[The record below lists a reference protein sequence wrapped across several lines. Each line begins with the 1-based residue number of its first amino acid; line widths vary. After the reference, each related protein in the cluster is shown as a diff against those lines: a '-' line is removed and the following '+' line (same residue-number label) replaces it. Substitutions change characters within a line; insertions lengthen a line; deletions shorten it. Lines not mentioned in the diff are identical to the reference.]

1 MAVVLLAGIVLRC
14 STVVQ
19 TAVDTE
25 LCAVGGGQMADGGG
39 GGSNSSARGDSVGT
53 ALTPVSS
60 TEGLNRGMGA
70 NVCGPAM
77 S

>member
-25 LCAVGGGQMADGGG
+25 LCAVGGGQMAGGGG
-39 GGSNSSARGDSVGT
+39 GGSNGT
-53 ALTPVSS
+53 RRFDRHCFDPR
-60 TEGLNRGMGA
+60 ELNRGMGA